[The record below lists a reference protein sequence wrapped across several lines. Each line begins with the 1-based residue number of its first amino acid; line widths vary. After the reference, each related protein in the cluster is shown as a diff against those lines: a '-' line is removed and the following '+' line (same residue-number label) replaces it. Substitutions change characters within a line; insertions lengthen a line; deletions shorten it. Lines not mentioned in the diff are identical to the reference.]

1 MYRCVVYSA
10 ESPLREYEVESMS
23 AAKAAEMYGRKEE
36 GEMVVVMRKKTYEL
50 LSVVAWV
57 WKCGDRREGFYVR
70 GHIPKDWR
78 HPRLKYWWGE

>member
-10 ESPLREYEVESMS
+10 ESPLREYEVKSQS
-23 AAKAAEMYGRKEE
+23 AMKAADLYGKKEE
-36 GEMVVVMRKKTYEL
+36 GETVVVMRKKTYEL

-57 WKCGDRREGFYVR
+57 WNWDRHDGRYVH

-78 HPRLKYWWGE
+78 HPDLKYWWGE

>member
-10 ESPLREYEVESMS
+10 ESPLREYEVKSQS
-23 AAKAAEMYGRKEE
+23 AMKAADLYGKKEE
-36 GEMVVVMRKKTYEL
+36 GETVVVMRKKTYEL

-57 WKCGDRREGFYVR
+57 WNWDRSDGLYVR

-78 HPRLKYWWGE
+78 HPNLKYWWGD